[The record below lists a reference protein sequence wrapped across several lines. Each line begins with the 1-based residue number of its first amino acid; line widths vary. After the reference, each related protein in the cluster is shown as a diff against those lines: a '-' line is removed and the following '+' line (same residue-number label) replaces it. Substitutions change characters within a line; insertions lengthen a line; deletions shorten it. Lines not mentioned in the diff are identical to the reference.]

1 MLTLFTIE
9 NEKQNGMSFLD
20 EQSISQNKKTSI
32 YVYGKLTFCGVYTHF
47 ESFLT
52 STYMSGTVCTLACK
66 CFQTCL
72 GWTKLHT
79 ELLFL
84 KQIFLENGFPENLMN
99 KCFKGFMDNTH
110 NITKATLT
118 VEKKSLVLVLLSLSS
133 ISLKSRTKLKKLLK

>member
-1 MLTLFTIE
+1 M
-9 NEKQNGMSFLD
+9 KSKMGCPFL
-20 EQSISQNKKTSI
+20 KKRVFLKI
-32 YVYGKLTFCGVYTHF
+32 KKLAFVSTANYPSVGVYTHS

-52 STYMSGTVCTLACK
+52 STYMFGTVCALACK

-72 GWTKLHT
+72 GWINLHT

-84 KQIFLENGFPENLMN
+84 KQIFLENGFPENHMN
-99 KCFKGFMDNTH
+99 KCFKRFMDKTH

-118 VEKKSLVLVLLSLSS
+118 VEKKYLVLVLLSLSS